1 MKGLLAAPVE
11 SARADQP
18 AAAGPPARAS
28 LRRHRLAVVA
38 GTVALAAVG
47 GAAYLQLA
55 QPREQVVVAARD
67 LPAGH
72 RIAAADLSVTAVA
85 VGPGRGSHLL
95 VAGMIGLVPGELLSR
110 PVVAGA
116 PILDTEI
123 HPPASHVP
131 ILPEPVGMHCA
142 LPGPG

>member
-1 MKGLLAAPVE
+1 MKGLLATPVE
-11 SARADQP
+11 STRQDHPSAV
-18 AAAGPPARAS
+18 GPPVRPP
-28 LRRHRLAVVA
+28 RRRPRLAAVA
-38 GTVALAAVG
+38 GAVALAAVG
-47 GAAYLQLA
+47 GAVYLQLA

-72 RIAAADLSVTAVA
+72 RIAAADLGVAAVP
-85 VGPGRGSHLL
+85 VGPGRGGHLL

-123 HPPASHVP
+123 HPAASHVRV
-131 ILPEPVGMHCA
+131 LPEPAGMHCA